1 MYTAQTEPG
10 STFLLFIT
18 FEKLPEAQK
27 MSKHNTVLIPISN
40 SLNEWRGE
48 SIRIIWFGVFVFY
61 FLHVQSSIM
70 RIRPV
75 VKTENLY

>member
-61 FLHVQSSIM
+61 FFYMCSQALC
-70 RIRPV
+70 
-75 VKTENLY
+75 E

>member
-27 MSKHNTVLIPISN
+27 MSKHNTVLILISN

-48 SIRIIWFGVFVFY
+48 SIRIIWFGVFVFVFFFY
-61 FLHVQSSIM
+61 MCSQALC
-70 RIRPV
+70 
-75 VKTENLY
+75 E